1 MSARRRM
8 ASTICSVYAPEVYIS
23 VWLISVT
30 WIPSRSSDS
39 RKGSLKCSAKFSCWP
54 HGSGT
59 PVSGRPM
66 YSSNESG
73 TPSGTRRSRS

>member
-8 ASTICSVYAPEVYIS
+8 ASTICAVYAPEVYIS

-30 WIPSRSSDS
+30 WTPRRSSES
-39 RKGSLKCSAKFSCWP
+39 RKGCLKCSAKFSCSP

-59 PVSGRPM
+59 PVSGRPR
-66 YSSNESG
+66 YSASESG
-73 TPSGTRRSRS
+73 SPAGTRRSRS